1 MVLGG
6 KCFYTLSTHLIKDA
20 HFSFACVS
28 KFYLLFPKRSASQKL
43 IALPFYYI
51 SSKLFSQTFPL
62 WLFLLGFVSLT
73 WGRKRELQLRKYIH
87 QIDPLC
93 WLMVAVGGPRSTV
106 SGSTFSLQQ
115 VLLGSIRRQ
124 AEQSWEARH
133 YSTISPWFPLQF
145 LTPGIFTAWVP
156 TSGSPDNGP

>member
-6 KCFYTLSTHLIKDA
+6 KCFYTLSNHLIKDT

-43 IALPFYYI
+43 IALPFYCI

-62 WLFLLGFVSLT
+62 CLFLLGFVSLT
-73 WGRKRELQLRKYIH
+73 WGRKKELQLRRYIH

-106 SGSTFSLQQ
+106 SSAFSLQQ
-115 VLLGSIRRQ
+115 VVLCSIRRQ

-133 YSTISPWFPLQF
+133 YSTISPLFPFQF
-145 LTPGIFTAWVP
+145 LTPVIFTAWVS